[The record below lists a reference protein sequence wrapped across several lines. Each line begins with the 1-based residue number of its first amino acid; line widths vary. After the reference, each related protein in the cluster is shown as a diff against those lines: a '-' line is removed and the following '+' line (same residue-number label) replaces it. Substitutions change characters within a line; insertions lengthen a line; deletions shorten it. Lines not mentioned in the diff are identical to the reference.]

1 MWRPTDPDCDWLTQV
16 AIAHRGLHDI
26 KSGVEENS
34 LPSFE
39 AAIRHG
45 YAIELDVQLSSDGEA
60 MVFHDHTV
68 DRLTNETG
76 PIHAFTAAQL
86 NNIAYA
92 NGSGTIPTL
101 VQVLELVAGRA
112 GLVIEVKSKW
122 SGSTE
127 LVRRTA
133 QCLERYTGF
142 AAVMSFDPVQVAW
155 LAHEAPGIIRGLVAD
170 GATQDDYPWL
180 PLATRLSLRE
190 FRHMDLTDPGFLS
203 LDKHWLPCPVSRAYR
218 NRRVPMICWTVRSE
232 QEASD
237 ALRWCDQI
245 TFEGYVPK
253 AMV

>member
-26 KSGVEENS
+26 KNGVEENS

-39 AAIRHG
+39 AAIRHAC
-45 YAIELDVQLSSDGEA
+45 AIEVDVQLSSDGEA
-60 MVFHDHTV
+60 MVFHDHTL

-76 PIHAFTAAQL
+76 SIHDFTAAEL
-86 NNIAYA
+86 NKTAYK
-92 NGSGTIPTL
+92 NGTGTIPTL
-101 VQVLELVAGRA
+101 VQVLEFVAGRA
-112 GLVIEVKSKW
+112 GLVIEVKSRW
-122 SGSTE
+122 SGNTE

-133 QCLERYTGF
+133 QCLERYSGD

-155 LAHEAPGIIRGLVAD
+155 LAHEAPDIIRGMVAD

-180 PLATRLSLRE
+180 PLSIRLSLRE
-190 FRHMDLTDPGFLS
+190 FRHADVTEPDFLS
-203 LDKHWLPCPVSRAYR
+203 LDKHWLPCPVSRMYR
-218 NRRVPMICWTVRSE
+218 KKRVPMICWTIRSE

-245 TFEGYVPK
+245 TFEGYLPK